1 MNEFDPTDK
10 SNWLWTAMICL
21 PDAVTSAMID
31 DVLPAVTASKEL
43 RAGSKVRV
51 EAFREGV
58 AAQIHLVRT
67 RSAGGRA
74 GDAPQVNS
82 SRSGTGW
89 VHPVSG
95 WRGRTVLIA
104 GMSQASWMRPP
115 NTRHT
120 TIASTSR
127 TVLPKPTVLVV

>member
-58 AAQIHLVRT
+58 AAQILHVGSHADEAPKIAALHEFIHDNGHRLAGKRHEIYLSDPRKTDVAKLRT
-67 RSAGGRA
+67 NIRQPFA
-74 GDAPQVNS
+74 DD
-82 SRSGTGW
+82 
-89 VHPVSG
+89 
-95 WRGRTVLIA
+95 
-104 GMSQASWMRPP
+104 
-115 NTRHT
+115 
-120 TIASTSR
+120 
-127 TVLPKPTVLVV
+127 